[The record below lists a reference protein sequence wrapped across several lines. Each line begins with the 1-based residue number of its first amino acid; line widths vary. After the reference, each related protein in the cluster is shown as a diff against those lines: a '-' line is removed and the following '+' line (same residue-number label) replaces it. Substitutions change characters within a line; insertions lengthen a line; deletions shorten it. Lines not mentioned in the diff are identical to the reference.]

1 MRWIPRGWDW
11 IDPQKE
17 IVAAKEA
24 IKAGLKTQSQIV
36 SENGGDLEELLPA
49 RQAEVLAAQQLGLI
63 FDTDMSTY
71 QKDSKISGNSNQSD
85 DKEET
90 T

>member
-1 MRWIPRGWDW
+1 MDRPTKRNC
-11 IDPQKE
+11 
-17 IVAAKEA
+17 AAKEA
-24 IKAGLKTQSQIV
+24 IKAGLKTQAQIV

-49 RQAEVLAAQQLGLI
+49 RQAEVEAAQQLGLV
-63 FDTDMSTY
+63 FDTDMTAY

>member
-1 MRWIPRGWDW
+1 MGLDRPT
-11 IDPQKE
+11 KE
-17 IVAAKEA
+17 IVAAKDA
-24 IKAGLKTQSQIV
+24 IKAGLKTQAQVV

-49 RQAEVLAAQQLGLI
+49 RKAEMDAAAQLNLV

>member
-1 MRWIPRGWDW
+1 MC
-11 IDPQKE
+11 
-17 IVAAKEA
+17 
-24 IKAGLKTQSQIV
+24 
-36 SENGGDLEELLPA
+36 ENGGDLEELLPA
-49 RQAEVLAAQQLGLI
+49 RQAEVEAAKQLGLV

-71 QKDSKISGNSNQSD
+71 QKDSKISGNSNNQSD